1 MNKKKTGRKFH
12 RKTDQRRAFLKALAN
27 SLILREKMKTTEARA
42 KEISSFLEKK
52 ITIAKKGGLSAQKL
66 LLKTF
71 SKQAVSKLLKEIAV
85 RFKERKGGYSRII
98 KLGKKQ
104 SDSSDMVQIE
114 LLK

>member
-12 RKTDQRRAFLKALAN
+12 RKTDQRRAFLKTLAS
-27 SLILREKMKTTEARA
+27 SLVLKEKMKTTEARA
-42 KEISSFLEKK
+42 KEVSSFLEKK
-52 ITIAKKGGLSAQKL
+52 ITNAKKGGLSAQKL

-71 SKQAVSKLLKEIAV
+71 SKQVTDKLLKELAP

-104 SDSSDMVQIE
+104 SDSSEMVQIE